1 MGAYRGTL
9 VCRSANHTHT
19 HTRTHTRTHTS
30 HQKEILSNVEIN
42 LTSHLT
48 FVRNERTCV
57 ACACACVACVCWCA
71 CGKTP
76 RASRGYL
83 RTGRVSAGAVPIGR
97 YVICSALSISLCA
110 LEPGGRISGREK
122 STSLSVLWDLTAE
135 IGIFFGR
142 PFCLHLPL

>member
-1 MGAYRGTL
+1 MAKHITVLVFPPSYSAARSQSTKRERERDREGGEGGEGAAYQIPAPLSGRHIPPPGSEAQGERVGAYRGTL

-57 ACACACVACVCWCA
+57 ACACACACVACCVC
-71 CGKTP
+71 
-76 RASRGYL
+76 
-83 RTGRVSAGAVPIGR
+83 
-97 YVICSALSISLCA
+97 
-110 LEPGGRISGREK
+110 
-122 STSLSVLWDLTAE
+122 VLVCVWKNT
-135 IGIFFGR
+135 
-142 PFCLHLPL
+142 